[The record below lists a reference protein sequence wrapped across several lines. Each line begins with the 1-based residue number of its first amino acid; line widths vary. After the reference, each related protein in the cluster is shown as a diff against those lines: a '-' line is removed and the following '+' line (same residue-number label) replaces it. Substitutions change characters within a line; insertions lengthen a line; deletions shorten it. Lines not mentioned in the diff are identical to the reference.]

1 MKQWFISLPGPM
13 AVKAVLAVIVVIV
26 GLVALFYFYD
36 WIGTNMLDS
45 GGTIG

>member
-1 MKQWFISLPGPM
+1 MPLK
-13 AVKAVLAVIVVIV
+13 VVIAVVVVVV
-26 GLVALFYFYD
+26 GLVALFFVYD